1 MSSVSVRLNDDEYKL
16 IHDYVKI
23 NNLNLSQFI
32 REVVLDHIEDDLE
45 MSKEFTEK
53 ILAAKEEVRNG
64 KVYTFEEARKELG
77 I

>member
-45 MSKEFTEK
+45 MSKEFTER

-64 KVYTFEEARKELG
+64 KVYTFDEARKELG

>member
-53 ILAAKEEVRNG
+53 ILAAKEEIRNG

>member
-1 MSSVSVRLNDDEYKL
+1 MGSVSVRLNDDEYKL

-45 MSKEFTEK
+45 MSKEFTER

-64 KVYTFEEARKELG
+64 KVYTFDEARKELG

>member
-45 MSKEFTEK
+45 MSKEFTERV
-53 ILAAKEEVRNG
+53 LAAKEEVRNG
-64 KVYTFEEARKELG
+64 KVYTFDEARKELG

>member
-45 MSKEFTEK
+45 MSKEFTER
-53 ILAAKEEVRNG
+53 ILAATEEVRNG

>member
-1 MSSVSVRLNDDEYKL
+1 MGSVSVRLNDDEYKL

>member
-1 MSSVSVRLNDDEYKL
+1 MRSVSVRLNDDEYKL

>member
-1 MSSVSVRLNDDEYKL
+1 MGSVSVRLNDDEYKL

-45 MSKEFTEK
+45 MSKEFTER

>member
-1 MSSVSVRLNDDEYKL
+1 MGSVSVRLNDDEYKL

-32 REVVLDHIEDDLE
+32 REVVLDHIEDDLK

>member
-45 MSKEFTEK
+45 MSKEFTER

>member
-45 MSKEFTEK
+45 MSKEFTERV
-53 ILAAKEEVRNG
+53 LAAKEEVRNG

>member
-32 REVVLDHIEDDLE
+32 REVVLDRIEDDLE
-45 MSKEFTEK
+45 ISKEFTEK

-64 KVYTFEEARKELG
+64 KVYTFDEARKELG

>member
-1 MSSVSVRLNDDEYKL
+1 MGSVSVRLNDDEYKL

-32 REVVLDHIEDDLE
+32 REVVLDHIEDDLK

-64 KVYTFEEARKELG
+64 KVYTFDEARKELG

>member
-1 MSSVSVRLNDDEYKL
+1 MGSVSVRLNDDEYKL

-64 KVYTFEEARKELG
+64 KVYTFDEARKELG

>member
-64 KVYTFEEARKELG
+64 KVYTFDEARKELG